1 MGLYE
6 RLGGFT
12 DPNPKISVHGFF
24 GAMQEFSLGN
34 MTAAQITTRYS
45 LTAGEQ
51 TEAATLRNKIVEPTH
66 ADPAVQSALRYIRAF
81 EYENVL
87 IQLEHRSAPYTTVA
101 AVKTRLGV

>member
-34 MTAAQITTRYS
+34 MSAAQITARYS

-51 TEAATLRNKIVEPTH
+51 TEAATLRNKIIEPTH
-66 ADPAVQSALRYIRAF
+66 ADPAVQSLLRYVRAF
-81 EYENVL
+81 EFENVM
-87 IQLEHRSAPYTTVA
+87 IELEERNPPYTTVA